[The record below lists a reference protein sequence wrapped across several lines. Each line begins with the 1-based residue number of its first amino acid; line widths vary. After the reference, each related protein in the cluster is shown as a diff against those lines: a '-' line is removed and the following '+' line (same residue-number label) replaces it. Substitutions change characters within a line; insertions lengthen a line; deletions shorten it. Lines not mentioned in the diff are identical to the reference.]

1 MTTGRSSKS
10 GIRHSRLKKETVE
23 YGEVERFAKSKL
35 FDRRFLDVALLFGSA
50 LPLMTD
56 DRPRRGGSSRDLP
69 TKAAHR
75 HDDVGV

>member
-10 GIRHSRLKKETVE
+10 GIRHSRLKKEAVE
-23 YGEVERFAKSKL
+23 YGEVERIAKSKL
-35 FDRRFLDVALLFGSA
+35 RRRFLDVALLFGSA

-56 DRPRRGGSSRDLP
+56 DRPKRGESSRVLP